1 MITRLISVT
10 PAAII
15 AAAYGSQGLNTMLVA
30 SQVLLSIVL
39 PTVIFPLVYLCSK
52 ADIMVVEGP
61 EVETEAQHQRVEG
74 APSTSDVDAV
84 RDAPAVEIEPAP
96 SEPEAGAG
104 AGTGTGPGP
113 SVRRKKTY
121 VSSKIITVLGYFLF
135 TVVLV
140 ANCYVIV
147 ELGLGNGG

>member
-1 MITRLISVT
+1 
-10 PAAII
+10 
-15 AAAYGSQGLNTMLVA
+15 MLVA

-39 PTVIFPLVYLCSK
+39 PTVIFPLVYLCSR

-61 EVETEAQHQRVEG
+61 EVETEEHQQLQP
-74 APSTSDVDAV
+74 ATSTSDNVI
-84 RDAPAVEIEPAP
+84 RDAPALEVEPAP
-96 SEPEAGAG
+96 LSSSGPDQAAGNS
-104 AGTGTGPGP
+104 TGTGS

-121 VSSKIITVLGYFLF
+121 VSSKIITVLGYILF

>member
-1 MITRLISVT
+1 
-10 PAAII
+10 
-15 AAAYGSQGLNTMLVA
+15 MLVA

-39 PTVIFPLVYLCSK
+39 PTVIFPLVYLCSR

-61 EVETEAQHQRVEG
+61 EVEAEEQPAT
-74 APSTSDVDAV
+74 STSDNVI
-84 RDAPAVEIEPAP
+84 RDAPALEVEPAP
-96 SEPEAGAG
+96 LSSSGPDQAAGASR
-104 AGTGTGPGP
+104 GTGT
-113 SVRRKKTY
+113 SMRRKKIY
-121 VSSKIITVLGYFLF
+121 VSSKIITVLGYILF